1 METDNETGIISI
13 HTYRFPNDTSFY
25 LNTFRCVLAH
35 LRWKLKWDFLIACCP
50 LSICLLTFHIF
61 MFFSRST
68 GPILTKIW
76 YITSL
81 SEGNLWV
88 FFQMKDR
95 AFLKRGYHNEIAK
108 IHILVWRRS
117 KVSFHIN
124 DCFILNSYK
133 GPSNCHKGNK
143 ESFHRSLIQ
152 HYGQQYL

>member
-1 METDNETGIISI
+1 MCFSPPEMKAQM
-13 HTYRFPNDTSFY
+13 RFSDR
-25 LNTFRCVLAH
+25 L
-35 LRWKLKWDFLIACCP
+35 
-50 LSICLLTFHIF
+50 LSIVHLSVNLLHFHLLLQVNWTNF
-61 MFFSRST
+61 NQD
-68 GPILTKIW
+68 LVYK
-76 YITSL
+76 SL

-88 FFQMKDR
+88 FFFQMKDR
-95 AFLKRGYHNEIAK
+95 AILKRGYHNEIAK